1 MDRGIDVYSAART
14 LKPQI
19 KAKHLRQFDRE
30 FLIPAAADPAM
41 SVLEIGCGTGI
52 FLRYLKARGFTDV
65 TGLDSDAGLAPVLD
79 DLDGFAIH
87 LTDGASFL
95 AGCPDA
101 RYDRV
106 ALFDVAEH
114 LSPAKLKD
122 LMLAVR
128 RVLKPGGRVVLRSP
142 NCASPWGLK
151 MQFDSFDHVTPIT
164 AGRLRELAAATGFDF
179 VTAVGGQIGGTGL
192 RRLAEK
198 ALHRLLSACLTYR
211 PDIWEA
217 TIVGVLE
224 KAP

>member
-1 MDRGIDVYSAART
+1 MDKGIDVYNAART
-14 LKPQI
+14 LRPQV

-30 FLIPAAADPAM
+30 FLRPAAADPSM

-79 DLDGFAIH
+79 DLAGFHIQ

-95 AGCPDA
+95 AGCPDGHF
-101 RYDRV
+101 DRV

-114 LSPAKLKD
+114 LTPTQLKD
-122 LMLAVR
+122 LMLSVR

-151 MQFDSFDHVTPIT
+151 MQFDTFDHITPIT
-164 AGRLRELAAATGFDF
+164 ANRLRELAAATGFTF
-179 VTAVGGQIGGTGL
+179 VAALGGQTHGGAV
-192 RRLAEK
+192 RRWAERVV
-198 ALHRLLSACLTYR
+198 HRLLSACLTYH
-211 PDIWEA
+211 PDFWEA
-217 TIVGVLE
+217 TIVGVME

>member
-1 MDRGIDVYSAART
+1 MDKAINVYSAART
-14 LKPQI
+14 LRPQV
-19 KAKHLRQFDRE
+19 KDKHLRQFDRE
-30 FLIPAAADPAM
+30 FLRPAAADPSM

-79 DLDGFAIH
+79 DLAPFAIH

-95 AGCPDA
+95 AGSPDA
-101 RYDRV
+101 RFDRV

-114 LSPAKLKD
+114 LTPAQLKD
-122 LMLAVR
+122 LMGAVH

-151 MQFDSFDHVTPIT
+151 MQFDTFDHITPIT
-164 AGRLRELAAATGFDF
+164 ANRLRELADATGFRF
-179 VTAVGGQIGGTGL
+179 VAALGGQTGGSAV
-192 RRLAEK
+192 RRLAERG
-198 ALHRLLSACLTYR
+198 LHKLLSACLTYR
-211 PDIWEA
+211 PDYWEA

>member
-1 MDRGIDVYSAART
+1 MEKAIDVYGTART
-14 LKPQI
+14 LRPQA

-30 FLIPAAADPAM
+30 FLVPAAADPSM

-52 FLRYLKARGFTDV
+52 FLRYLKKRGFTDV

-95 AGCPDA
+95 AGCPDN

-114 LSPAKLKD
+114 LTPAQLRD
-122 LMLAVR
+122 LMGAIR

-151 MQFDSFDHVTPIT
+151 MQFDTFDHITPIT
-164 AGRLRELAAATGFDF
+164 ANRLRELAIATDFRF
-179 VTAVGGQIGGTGL
+179 VTALGGATHGGAL
-192 RRLAEK
+192 RKLAEK
-198 ALHRLLSACLTYR
+198 GLHRLLSACLTYH
-211 PDIWEA
+211 PDFWEA